1 MEWTQ
6 KRTQKIGRFLI
17 PTVLLLS
24 CLFVLIDPPF
34 MEILELKTVDFRF
47 WIRGKNIPPGHV
59 VIVAIDEKTVRA
71 WGRWPP
77 PRAQMATLINQISA
91 QAPKVI
97 VFDLLFTEK
106 ESFAET
112 RESSVESLSPGDLAF
127 QAAIKRAGNVVLP
140 FALDVLATDQKS
152 SEFTAP
158 PSESILFSSYPRVN
172 LSEASF
178 HPLHAVAA
186 LAPLPLFATAA
197 AAMGHAF
204 ILPDRDGVLRRE
216 TLVVEYNGDYYPP
229 ISLAAARLYLGIPEM
244 EMAIQMGEA
253 VRLGKMNIP
262 TDELGRI
269 SIDYFGKEK
278 SYPFYSAVDVASGQI
293 PPGIFKEKVALIGA
307 SAMATADSKV
317 TPFSN
322 NMMGFEKNATV
333 IENLITNRL
342 LHRSEG
348 RMKGISLG
356 LIVLYGLILWV
367 VMPRCHAIGC
377 AGWGGGLFVAH
388 LLLATILFI
397 HYKIWIDVVY
407 PEIAVV
413 GAYLVY
419 TGFQYFTE
427 EKKARAIRK
436 MFQSYVSPRVV
447 EEMIKCPELARLGG
461 YKQEVTILFS
471 DIVAFTPFCEERK
484 ERPSEVVSILNEYLG
499 AMTDIVFQ
507 WEGTLDKFVGDSI
520 MVFWGAPLPQEDHAW
535 RAVCCARDMC
545 RRLSR
550 LQEKWKQEGTPPL
563 DIGIGI
569 NTGEVIVGNIGTDGK
584 KMDYTVIGD
593 AVNLAARVESLT
605 RKYESTII
613 LTEKTYTKILL
624 KLARETGLQIK
635 KLDDVQVKGKEETI
649 SIYGLILG
657 QN

>member
-6 KRTQKIGRFLI
+6 KRTQKIGLFLI
-17 PTVLLLS
+17 PVVLLFS
-24 CLFVLIDPPF
+24 CIFVLIDPPF

-47 WIRGKNIPPGHV
+47 WIRGKNTPPGHV
-59 VIVAIDEKTVRA
+59 VVVAIDEKTVRA

-77 PRAQMATLINQISA
+77 PRAQMAALVDHIAA

-106 ESFAET
+106 EHFVAM
-112 RESSVESLSPGDLAF
+112 REPSVESLSPGDLAF

-140 FALDVLATDQKS
+140 FALDVLAMDQKS
-152 SEFTAP
+152 SEFTET
-158 PSESILFSSYPRVN
+158 PSENILFSSYPRVN
-172 LSEASF
+172 PSESSF

-186 LAPLPLFATAA
+186 LAPLSPFANVA
-197 AAMGHAF
+197 AAMGHVF

-229 ISLAAARLYLGIPEM
+229 ISLVAARLYLDIPEM
-244 EMAIQMGEA
+244 EMALQMGEA
-253 VRLGKMNIP
+253 VRLGKMDIP

-269 SIDYFGKEK
+269 TIDYFGKEK
-278 SYPFYSAVDVASGQI
+278 SYPFYSAVDVVSGQI
-293 PPGIFKEKVALIGA
+293 PSDTFKGKIALIGA

-333 IENLITNRL
+333 IENLITHRL
-342 LHRSEG
+342 FHRSEG
-348 RMKGISLG
+348 RMQGISLG

-367 VMPRCHAIGC
+367 VMPRYHAVGC
-377 AGWGGGLFVAH
+377 ASWGGGLFVAH
-388 LLLATILFI
+388 LVLATLLFI

-413 GAYLVY
+413 GSYLVY

-447 EEMIKCPELARLGG
+447 EEMMKRPELARLGG
-461 YKQEVTILFS
+461 YKQEVTILFA

-484 ERPSEVVSILNEYLG
+484 ERPTEVVSILNEYLG
-499 AMTDIVFQ
+499 AMTDIVFR
-507 WEGTLDKFVGDSI
+507 WEGTLDKFVGDSV

-545 RRLSR
+545 RRLSL
-550 LQEKWKQEGTPPL
+550 LQEKWRREGTPPL
-563 DIGIGI
+563 SIGIGI
-569 NTGEVIVGNIGTDGK
+569 NTGEVIVGNIGADGK

-605 RKYESTII
+605 RQYESMII
-613 LTEKTYTKILL
+613 LTEKTYTAILPQITG
-624 KLARETGLQIK
+624 ETGLQIK
-635 KLDDVQVKGKEETI
+635 KLGDVQVKGKEETI
-649 SIYGLILG
+649 SIYGLTVCR
-657 QN
+657 